1 MKVTVKPGLIIFH
14 NVDAWS
20 LLFRQLL
27 QEHGNK
33 IAIST
38 VCRRELGF
46 TIRRHKGLEP
56 HDKNTWEIMKAEGWD
71 HRYYYQEQIHLDFY
85 DPAQQ
90 TWFVLKYLNNCAVD
104 Q

>member
-1 MKVTVKPGLIIFH
+1 MKVTIKKNLIVFH

-20 LLFRQLL
+20 VLFQQLL
-27 QEHGNK
+27 REHGNK
-33 IAIST
+33 IAISG

-56 HDKNTWEIMKAEGWD
+56 HDESIWEVMKSEGWH
-71 HRYYYQEQIHLDFY
+71 HRYHYQEQIHLDFY
-85 DPAQQ
+85 NPAAQ
-90 TWFVLKYLNNCAVD
+90 TWFVLKYLKDTQVD

>member
-20 LLFRQLL
+20 VLFRQLL

-56 HDKNTWEIMKAEGWD
+56 YPEVEWAIMKSEG
-71 HRYYYQEQIHLDFY
+71 
-85 DPAQQ
+85 
-90 TWFVLKYLNNCAVD
+90 
-104 Q
+104 